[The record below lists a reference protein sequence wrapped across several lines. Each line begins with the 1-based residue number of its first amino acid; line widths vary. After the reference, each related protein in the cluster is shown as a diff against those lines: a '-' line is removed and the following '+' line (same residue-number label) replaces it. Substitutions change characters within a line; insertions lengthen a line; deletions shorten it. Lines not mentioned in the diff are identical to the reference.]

1 MPRENHQ
8 LEPGPLGTAEVCSKD
23 AGSLLQLLDLRR
35 TRDSIAHSMGET
47 LAYDVP
53 APGRASCPPALAV
66 IEAEVSRVE
75 ASIQGGLRKVWLG
88 QQQACKTSGPSHG
101 TYPLCG
107 PGGDVWVSAA
117 MTSIQA
123 LEHRCAQQACAIEDL
138 RCVQVALGAEA
149 NREAEAKLALARE
162 LTAAHTVCCCVVHLK
177 SCYEKLILA
186 HGRGRD
192 GVCCRPRGVCWHVRH
207 RAHSQRTDD
216 SAPSKSTVSTLFDG
230 VGAGGGGKAYA

>member
-1 MPRENHQ
+1 MLKINEAPEELSLRPSMPRENHQ

-88 QQQACKTSGPSHG
+88 QQQTCKTSPRGDGGPSHG

-107 PGGDVWVSAA
+107 PGGGDVWVSAA
-117 MTSIQA
+117 MTS
-123 LEHRCAQQACAIEDL
+123 R
-138 RCVQVALGAEA
+138 
-149 NREAEAKLALARE
+149 
-162 LTAAHTVCCCVVHLK
+162 AA
-177 SCYEKLILA
+177 
-186 HGRGRD
+186 
-192 GVCCRPRGVCWHVRH
+192 
-207 RAHSQRTDD
+207 
-216 SAPSKSTVSTLFDG
+216 
-230 VGAGGGGKAYA
+230 

>member
-8 LEPGPLGTAEVCSKD
+8 LEPGPLGTAEFCSKD

-47 LAYDVP
+47 LAYNVP
-53 APGRASCPPALAV
+53 APNRASCPPALAV

-107 PGGDVWVSAA
+107 PGGGNVWVSAA
-117 MTSIQA
+117 MTSRA
-123 LEHRCAQQACAIEDL
+123 EHRCAQQACAIEDL

-177 SCYEKLILA
+177 SCYEKPKCRQHSYKPRRTRKRPRISGTHTRAWSRSRRRVLSTARRVLACPASRAFAA
-186 HGRGRD
+186 HGR
-192 GVCCRPRGVCWHVRH
+192 
-207 RAHSQRTDD
+207 
-216 SAPSKSTVSTLFDG
+216 F
-230 VGAGGGGKAYA
+230 GA